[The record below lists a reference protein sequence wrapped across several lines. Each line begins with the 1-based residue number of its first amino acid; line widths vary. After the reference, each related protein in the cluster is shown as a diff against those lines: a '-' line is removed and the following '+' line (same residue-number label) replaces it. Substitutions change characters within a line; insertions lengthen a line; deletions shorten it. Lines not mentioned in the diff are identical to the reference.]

1 MSTEPTIHLVIESGP
16 EQGRRLTVPE
26 AGARMGRSSQ
36 NDIELTDPA
45 VSRFQC
51 RVFFKPDETL
61 WVSDLGSTNQTVV
74 NSQPILETI
83 LNLGDTL
90 EMGETILRVV
100 HNRLHGAPAAVP
112 PPPPAAPPADIEN
125 RQSAIGNEPPP
136 APADPAPVDL
146 GLRPSAASS
155 ATIAR
160 EARTSRQRLIW
171 IVVVIALGAVTAAL
185 IAKRPWEKAARPAT
199 TAPAAQLSAL
209 DITYEKVRGDTA
221 NIFRYALSLQ
231 GRALTVQVDSLT
243 ENRHVRREKSVE
255 TEVLG
260 RLVGDLERVGFFTL
274 DESYQGVLPD
284 VYEST
289 DLTLAMGERAH
300 RVQVLN
306 RVEPEAFKKAR
317 EIIED
322 FARNELGLAAVS
334 LPPEKLL
341 ELGRDAVLLGQKL
354 FAEREVRFENLYRA
368 ILAFEEAQWY
378 VETLEPKPDYYGSA
392 INGLEECKRALQE
405 SYDNHRFQADRAVK
419 LRDWAGAA
427 QHLRIICDLIP
438 DRADERHAQAA
449 KMLLDVERRV
459 ER

>member
-51 RVFFKPDETL
+51 RVFFKPDDTL

-74 NSQPILETI
+74 NGQPILETI

-100 HNRLHGAPAAVP
+100 HNRLHGAPVASA
-112 PPPPAAPPADIEN
+112 PPPPAPPEIGN
-125 RQSAIGNEPPP
+125 RQSVVGNEPPP
-136 APADPAPVDL
+136 APADPASVDL
-146 GLRPSAASS
+146 GLRPAEARR
-155 ATIAR
+155 ATSTR
-160 EARTSRQRLIW
+160 DARTSRQRLIW
-171 IVVVIALGAVTAAL
+171 IVVVLSLGAVAAAL
-185 IAKRPWEKAARPAT
+185 IAKREKGAAKT
-199 TAPAAQLSAL
+199 TPAPAVRLSAL
-209 DITYEKVRGDTA
+209 DITYEKVRGDTS
-221 NIFRYALSLQ
+221 NIFRYALALQ
-231 GRALTVQVDSLT
+231 GRSLTVQVDSLT

-427 QHLRIICDLIP
+427 HHLRIICDLIP

>member
-1 MSTEPTIHLVIESGP
+1 MGFVNPVASVLDSFGVAKDARGNIKATTEIDGGYRTSVDKVFAAGDMRRGQSLVVWAIREGRQMAHSIDKHL
-16 EQGRRLTVPE
+16 
-26 AGARMGRSSQ
+26 
-36 NDIELTDPA
+36 
-45 VSRFQC
+45 
-51 RVFFKPDETL
+51 
-61 WVSDLGSTNQTVV
+61 
-74 NSQPILETI
+74 
-83 LNLGDTL
+83 
-90 EMGETILRVV
+90 MGETILRVV
-100 HNRLHGAPAAVP
+100 HNRLHGAPGAVP
-112 PPPPAAPPADIEN
+112 PPPPAAPPADTEN

-185 IAKRPWEKAARPAT
+185 IAKRPWEKAAAKSTPPPAVR
-199 TAPAAQLSAL
+199 LSAL
-209 DITYEKVRGDTA
+209 DISYEKVRGDTS
-221 NIFRYALSLQ
+221 NIFRYALALQ
-231 GRALTVQVDSLT
+231 GRSLTVQVDSLT

-427 QHLRIICDLIP
+427 HHLRIICDLIP

>member
-51 RVFFKPDETL
+51 RVFFKPDDTL

-74 NSQPILETI
+74 NGQPILETI

-100 HNRLHGAPAAVP
+100 HNRLRGAPGAVP
-112 PPPPAAPPADIEN
+112 PPPPAASPADIEN

-146 GLRPSAASS
+146 GLGPSAARS

-171 IVVVIALGAVTAAL
+171 IVVVLALGAVTAAL
-185 IAKRPWEKAARPAT
+185 IAKRPWEKAAAKSAPTPAVR
-199 TAPAAQLSAL
+199 LSAL
-209 DITYEKVRGDTA
+209 DITYEKVRGDTS

-284 VYEST
+284 VYEAT

>member
-16 EQGRRLTVPE
+16 EQGRRLSVPE
-26 AGARMGRSSQ
+26 GGARMGRSSQ

-74 NSQPILETI
+74 NGQPILETI

-100 HNRLHGAPAAVP
+100 HNRLHGAPGAVP
-112 PPPPAAPPADIEN
+112 PPPPAAPPTDIEN
-125 RQSAIGNEPPP
+125 RQAASGNEPPP
-136 APADPAPVDL
+136 TPADPGSVDL

-155 ATIAR
+155 ATIAH

-171 IVVVIALGAVTAAL
+171 IVVVLALGAVIAAL
-185 IAKRPWEKAARPAT
+185 IAKRPWEKAAAKSAPTPAVR
-199 TAPAAQLSAL
+199 LSAL

-243 ENRHVRREKSVE
+243 ENRHVRREKTVE

-260 RLVGDLERVGFFTL
+260 RLVGDLERVGFFTH

-378 VETLEPKPDYYGSA
+378 VETLEPKPDYYASA

>member
-16 EQGRRLTVPE
+16 EQGRRLSVPE
-26 AGARMGRSSQ
+26 GGARMGRSSQ

-51 RVFFKPDETL
+51 RVYFKPDETL

-74 NSQPILETI
+74 NGQPILETI

-100 HNRLHGAPAAVP
+100 HNRLHGAPGAI
-112 PPPPAAPPADIEN
+112 PPPPAAAEIGN
-125 RQSAIGNEPPP
+125 RKSEIGNEPPP
-136 APADPAPVDL
+136 APADPASVDL
-146 GLRPSAASS
+146 GLRPTAAGS

-160 EARTSRQRLIW
+160 EARTGRQRLIW
-171 IVVVIALGAVTAAL
+171 IVVILALGAVAAAL
-185 IAKRPWEKAARPAT
+185 IAKRPWEKAAAKAAP
-199 TAPAAQLSAL
+199 APAARLSAL
-209 DITYEKVRGDTA
+209 DVTYEKVRGDTA

-243 ENRHVRREKSVE
+243 ENRHVRREKTVE
-255 TEVLG
+255 TDVLG
-260 RLVGDLERVGFFTL
+260 RLVGDLERIGFFTL
-274 DESYQGVLPD
+274 EESYQGVLPD

-419 LRDWAGAA
+419 LRDWAAAA
-427 QHLRIICDLIP
+427 QHLRVICDLIP
-438 DRADERHAQAA
+438 DRADDRHAQAA

>member
-1 MSTEPTIHLVIESGP
+1 VIESGP

-51 RVFFKPDETL
+51 RVFFKPDDTL

-74 NSQPILETI
+74 NGQPILETI

-100 HNRLHGAPAAVP
+100 HNRLRGAPGAVP
-112 PPPPAAPPADIEN
+112 PPPPAASPADIEN

-146 GLRPSAASS
+146 GLGPSAARS

-171 IVVVIALGAVTAAL
+171 IVVVLALGAVTAAL
-185 IAKRPWEKAARPAT
+185 IAKRPWEKAAAKSAPTPAVR
-199 TAPAAQLSAL
+199 LSAL
-209 DITYEKVRGDTA
+209 DITYEKVRGDTS

-284 VYEST
+284 VYEAT